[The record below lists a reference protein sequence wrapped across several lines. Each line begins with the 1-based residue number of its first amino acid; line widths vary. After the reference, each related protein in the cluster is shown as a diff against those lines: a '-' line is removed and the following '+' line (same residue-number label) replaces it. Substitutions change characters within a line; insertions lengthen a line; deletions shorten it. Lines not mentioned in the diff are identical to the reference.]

1 MREYVFDAG
10 NETGDTNVFYEF
22 QPKTYQAEPAYER
35 RQRMVD
41 ARRSCLAVIDECIFW
56 IVTGL
61 RNGRDVSVRLAKY
74 REYVRMV
81 SEYDVELGR

>member
-1 MREYVFDAG
+1 M
-10 NETGDTNVFYEF
+10 FYEF
-22 QPKTYQAEPAYER
+22 QPKTYTPELPYER

-56 IVTGL
+56 IVTGI
-61 RNGRDVSVRLAKY
+61 RNGRDVSARVEKY

-81 SEYDVELGR
+81 SEYDVELTK